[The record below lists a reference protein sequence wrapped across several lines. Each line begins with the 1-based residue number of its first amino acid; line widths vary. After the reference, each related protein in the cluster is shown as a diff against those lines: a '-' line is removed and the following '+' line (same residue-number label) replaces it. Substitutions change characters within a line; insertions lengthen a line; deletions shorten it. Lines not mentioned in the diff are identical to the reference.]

1 MENYG
6 NDYSDYRDPIEN
18 TDGIYISITEE
29 LPYERKT
36 EDSYL
41 EFPKESVLAAA
52 VPTAVA
58 MPLVLPKTRTRR
70 KRTKR
75 DKKKKTKRDKKKKTK
90 RGGKKRTR

>member
-1 MENYG
+1 MENNNEYSG

-36 EDSYL
+36 EDAYL
-41 EFPKESVLAAA
+41 ELPKESVLA

-58 MPLVLPKTRTRR
+58 MPLVLPKTRTKR
-70 KRTKR
+70 KR
-75 DKKKKTKRDKKKKTK
+75 TKRDKKKKTK

>member
-1 MENYG
+1 MK

-36 EDSYL
+36 EDAYL

-52 VPTAVA
+52 TV
-58 MPLVLPKTRTRR
+58 PLVLPKTRTRR
-70 KRTKR
+70 KRTK
-75 DKKKKTKRDKKKKTK
+75 KDKKKKTK
-90 RGGKKRTR
+90 RGGKKRNR

>member
-1 MENYG
+1 MENNG

-58 MPLVLPKTRTRR
+58 MPLVLPKARTRR
-70 KRTKR
+70 KR
-75 DKKKKTKRDKKKKTK
+75 TKRDKKKKTK

>member
-18 TDGIYISITEE
+18 TDGIYMTITEE

-36 EDSYL
+36 EDAYL

-52 VPTAVA
+52 APTA
-58 MPLVLPKTRTRR
+58 MPKTRTRR
-70 KRTKR
+70 KRTKK
-75 DKKKKTKRDKKKKTK
+75 DKKKKTKKDKKKKTK
-90 RGGKKRTR
+90 